1 MKETGELCVGSK
13 SHCIPTECKEETSPS
28 PRCKPGESFC
38 DVEDACFKPCRQHTK
53 CPPGKSFCL
62 RTGGCLATRACE
74 GGGGQVCGRGFTF
87 CAERGGCVWGR
98 CPSSAPPVTSCP
110 PGTVSCGFSLEKQQ
124 QEAKLVLL
132 KSSTTN
138 HIHPLWNTCHQGEEW
153 CEAAGRCVVAGV
165 VCEDKPTHPPPLPKC
180 PLPQI
185 LCVSKGFC
193 VDPKECQDQSNN
205 EELKNTIQ
213 CQPGTILCVSKGFCV
228 DPKECQ
234 DQSNNEDLKNT
245 IQCQP
250 GTILCVSKG
259 FCVDPKECQDQSNNE
274 ELKSTIQCQPG
285 TILCV
290 SKGFCV
296 DPKECQDQ
304 SNNEELKKAIQC
316 QPGTVFCTSMD
327 SCQPRELCIGGV
339 TMPDPDSLHI
349 CPPNKDDELPS
360 LQCPVG
366 NAEEDTQ
373 ISFLF
378 TSCLSDRH
386 CPFGFT
392 CCPDQETLHLQCVN
406 ASSKTDDTALN
417 MTCSLLDAAEY
428 DTKLKCNSP
437 SECPP
442 TSVCCNGTCR
452 SKKGINSCP
461 LTTLYCPVTKTCVRL
476 GEKCGSVCSPK
487 TVFCSTN
494 NSCVPKEDCITGNE
508 WEAPWTMPY
517 IQRTSLLGS
526 RTEGDGRGDGV
537 PLSDTFSGAP
547 TVSIDSSNVL
557 HEVINMTTWYGSWS
571 YLESNQWTS
580 VEIGSRLIPS
590 NFIRY
595 ELNSSSYTFGLDY
608 IILQEIGTNVTRMLV
623 QLVAPESPVVKIVD
637 VVSSIDMVE
646 DSAMKIKLTDI
657 VNFTC
662 DDEHYWMAWQN
673 AVARDLVRTAA
684 RGGFLDYRSRTV
696 RLWVNL
702 LQHPELPPDREE
714 LEEDSGCGWDDES
727 MGNIRGP
734 YGTRFASRNNNRM
747 SRGHGGVNGQK
758 NNHDKE
764 KRVQN
769 NEDRGTGDNERGLFL
784 QWAQQFNSRY
794 DDMITVKY
802 LNKNYKWRTMN
813 LDRGHNL
820 QIVSCENAQNT
831 WLMLDP
837 SLNVDGSFTLNIS
850 VYPVGEDTRSSRN
863 TQNNEP
869 STFSVTI
876 KVEGI
881 NDPPEA
887 LAAPIHSEI
896 PTIEYGQTI
905 TGIPVSRYLKPYY
918 VDPDGEP
925 FKSMLLLYATGGFI
939 DIQFSVDAG
948 ITYDD
953 VVIKTDPFPS
963 ELQVAMDHQGIVD
976 LEQEMSKQSCITD
989 LIKNS
994 NDLSSV
1000 AEGNKC
1006 LQKSK
1011 KKLAMKGFKT
1021 VVKIDDIEV
1030 KGSPWQ
1036 ERKKRA
1042 VGDRPEILR
1051 QFEGFPGDLLSSFP
1065 VVRSLC
1071 IPASGLLK
1079 FSSSRPSWT
1088 LVEGIQNTGLVYTAS
1103 DANCSDTNPEAAV
1116 WLNYTLAEGFREG
1129 VEKKHAVDPVSMS
1142 ILMTDCT
1149 GQPFLFEPRTN
1160 DACGVCGGDN
1170 SSCTDCAGI
1179 INGNAIMSC
1188 GECVGGGTGK
1198 PTDSSCNTSTQTGT
1212 NIDSQPLCQEPF
1224 IFSCG
1229 VCGNSSRKDKC
1240 GVCFGNNECVGCD
1253 GEVRSGAI
1261 IDACGKC
1268 LKKDDP
1274 IFNDCLVLQYTGD
1287 TLDAAVNSMQES
1299 NSRAPGRLRRFSV
1312 VEVNVIGLKSKYEA
1326 ESCSLENDD
1335 SQISMATR
1343 VRYKKRAKK
1352 LSASFKTLLSGE
1364 VTFKCSFKLKNKKK
1378 KPGKGGT
1385 ERETIVEMKT
1395 LEPIMVV
1402 DSRALVLES
1411 NVAEVETTQNMI
1423 VMLTLKDAV
1432 PLDHT
1437 TCFLVY
1443 PEESTDSG
1451 KAVKGGRGK
1460 TSRTVRLLDT
1470 KTEGEKT
1477 VLCLVPKNIRPGQAQ
1492 IGLQVTKAAKVL
1504 MQKGLLNLPMLPL
1517 TLKAGVPEVV
1527 SAFMKSDGEQLVL
1540 KFNMNVNSETDC
1552 SNIIKWPWKDTSQT
1566 PPPVCYYL
1574 ASILIVELGSNIEI
1588 NPNTLL
1594 TFNDGNGIRRHPGDS
1609 TTAPEATG
1617 SFPVIQQQSQSA
1629 ITFRLTGITK
1639 ACNTSFVNAKVS
1651 RIKGIKIKNVQPE
1664 WNITFV
1670 PGEIKQQEIL
1680 SVWNSLEKIKDNMVT
1695 TPYRR
1700 SFLLKVPGSL
1710 FLPDIEYLVVA
1721 YLKGGNGEKS
1731 EPQSMTVTTL
1741 PRNESL
1747 QVSINGPTSGLA
1759 DVNYVYSV
1767 VVSPCLEPDK
1777 EAVKMEY
1784 KYIWNLDVPWD
1795 ATMVTMEGTFIT
1807 IPGNKLQGGR
1817 TYTLSV
1823 VVHGVQDASITGSS
1837 QLKIDIASQGIKV
1850 VTSAEFLQISSVS
1863 HLTLD
1868 ASKSVD
1874 LDNRPG
1880 SLEYRWSCLTE
1891 DDKRCIVNGSRFL
1904 EDEILTTESILKVW
1918 NGSLVTGQYNFSVKV
1933 SKGNVS
1939 AMKDVMV
1946 DIIEGSCPVI
1956 DTKPP
1961 TTRVDPNQRIIV
1973 PAIITGVESISE
1985 FEIQWMS
1992 VEESGYLDADLS
2004 QIISGEVDIIKGLS
2018 AGVEERFDLVLP
2030 APGVVENFVSLVGD
2044 GQYKFRVKVTTTQGI
2059 TCSNDVIIKPNSP
2072 PKDGSIQ
2079 VTPTT
2084 GEALITEF
2092 MFNTSGWTDEL
2103 SDMPLSYYFGYDN
2116 GETPVGW
2123 RGPYI
2128 DEEPADIF
2136 TLPFGNEGEM
2146 TAVVK
2151 VCDVHD
2157 SCTVKEGPTLTLTLP
2172 SQGPTNLLS
2181 TLLDNIKEQ
2190 FNEKVK
2196 MALFAFR
2203 DQLQTLILMGDQDK
2217 ATALKTIADSLTLS
2231 QVSSVTASL
2240 NNEASVKKA
2249 EDIMDGVVVM
2259 ISNTGGSNELLDK
2272 VPTLTKLYSEVVL
2285 DDPTSLGRIIFP
2297 NNNNRRRKRE
2307 VQQSTSQ
2314 EEDTQEMTEEV
2325 KRVLASYEAVIEEKE
2340 GSASTD
2346 TNTLDTL
2353 LKDLPKYLSGMSK
2366 GMSAQDDA
2374 PREVQGSMV
2383 ALKVKRSNLIE
2394 ESDEPFYF
2402 ANFKGSSDDSD
2413 DSQVIWGSA
2422 LSEYEEWYCGMKGDE
2437 MEKKLCRGACV
2448 TTVILKD
2455 DYFSTVNNIDPPG
2468 KLKTYVAK
2476 TTLLNP
2482 DTYVEIPV
2490 IMKEEDRITYELSIM
2505 EGTTPEGYKFKCYG
2519 WSESEWDG
2527 RLCSTGK
2534 ASGRL
2539 HCSCSSPVYVAG
2551 FLIKDSMP
2559 SRLTVGRSEEPTND
2573 NEESTTTENSNTG
2586 TGISFSHIGSK
2597 RVRYIIEG
2605 DFNTIVGP
2613 NIEEFE
2619 ASITTQMAKKLN
2631 VSEKRIYNLTVTE
2644 GSVNVEFDVLDDHT
2658 RTSGVTAE
2666 QLYNKL
2672 EDIIKSGGLVIYGSN
2687 NQEIKVP
2694 AQALDGSGPK
2704 VEEKVDPTRLP
2715 IIIGSIIGGIVLVVM
2730 VFVCIAIYLKNK
2742 KRMDKVQPLQMSD
2755 SKQPTY
2761 SSIHFDQAMDG
2772 TMASLVK
2779 NRNPANRSLSS
2790 GGSYADEGIFI
2801 ERRSTASSSK
2811 APSGPNSA
2819 GGRRSYDSGNV
2830 DDREDVPKPFRY
2842 KSPTK
2847 EDLERSGPIP
2857 EHIIKKMKED
2867 FESLPGTPGSLQ

>member
-1 MKETGELCVGSK
+1 MTSYVILGWLVVVSWLCVCVTRVQGQETTLVCNTGWELCPGSNK
-13 SHCIPTECKEETSPS
+13 SHCVPTKCKDETSPS
-28 PRCKPGESFC
+28 PRCKAGESFC
-38 DVEDACFKPCRQHTK
+38 DEEEACFKPCSTPAVNHVK

-62 RTGGCLATRACE
+62 RTGGCLATRVCE
-74 GGGGQVCGRGFTF
+74 GGGVGGGVCGRGFTF
-87 CAERGGCVWGR
+87 CADRGGCVWGR
-98 CPSSAPPVTSCP
+98 CPNSAPPITSCP
-110 PGTVSCGFSLEKQQ
+110 
-124 QEAKLVLL
+124 
-132 KSSTTN
+132 
-138 HIHPLWNTCHQGEEW
+138 
-153 CEAAGRCVVAGV
+153 
-165 VCEDKPTHPPPLPKC
+165 
-180 PLPQI
+180 
-185 LCVSKGFC
+185 
-193 VDPKECQDQSNN
+193 
-205 EELKNTIQ
+205 
-213 CQPGTILCVSKGFCV
+213 PGTILCVSKGSCV
-228 DPKECQ
+228 KPKQCQ
-234 DQSNNEDLKNT
+234 GQSNNGDLKNT
-245 IQCQP
+245 IQCSP

-259 FCVDPKECQDQSNNE
+259 SCVEPKQCQGQSNNGD
-274 ELKSTIQCQPG
+274 LKNTIQCSPG
-285 TILCV
+285 TALCLSTGECV
-290 SKGFCV
+290 RKGGTCGGGGGGGPSSAPPTAAAPLTTCPPYEEFCLPEGV
-296 DPKECQDQ
+296 CVPVGVCKSRRA
-304 SNNEELKKAIQC
+304 SNNNINNKQAIVCPPQ
-316 QPGTVFCTSMD
+316 QVFCTSVG
-327 SCQPRELCIGGV
+327 SCQPKELCVGGV
-339 TMPDPDSLHI
+339 TLPDPNSPHI
-349 CPPNKDDELPS
+349 CPPNKDGELPS

-366 NAEEDTQ
+366 NSEEDTQ
-373 ISFLF
+373 ITFLF
-378 TSCLSDRH
+378 TSCLSDKH
-386 CPFGFT
+386 CLFGFT

-406 ASSKTDDTALN
+406 TSSNTDGTALN
-417 MTCSLLDAAEY
+417 MTCSLLNAEQY
-428 DTKLKCNSP
+428 DTGLKCNSP

-494 NSCVPKEDCITGNE
+494 NSCVPKEDCIARDE

-517 IQRTSLLGS
+517 IQRASLPGS
-526 RTEGDGRGDGV
+526 TTEGDGSRDNGV
-537 PLSDTFSGAP
+537 RLSDTYSGAP
-547 TVSIDSSNVL
+547 TVATDSSDVL
-557 HEVINMTTWYGSWS
+557 HEVINITTWYGSWS
-571 YLESNQWTS
+571 YFKFNQWTP
-580 VEIGSRLIPS
+580 VVIGSRLVPS

-595 ELNSSSYTFGLDY
+595 ELNISSYTFGLDS

-637 VVSSIDMVE
+637 IVSSIDMVE
-646 DSAMKIKLTDI
+646 DLAVKIKLTDI

-673 AVARDLVRTAA
+673 AMARDLVRTAA

-702 LQHPELPPDREE
+702 LQHPELPPDRQE
-714 LEEDSGCGWDDES
+714 LEEEGCSWGDES
-727 MGNIRGP
+727 VGNIRGP
-734 YGTRFASRNNNRM
+734 YGTRYPGRNNNRM
-747 SRGHGGVNGQK
+747 SRGHGGVNGHK
-758 NNHDKE
+758 NNRDKG
-764 KRVQN
+764 KRVRN

-784 QWAQQFNSRY
+784 QWAQQYNSRY

-802 LNKNYKWRTMN
+802 LNKNNKWRTMN
-813 LDRGHNL
+813 LNRGHNL

-831 WLMLDP
+831 WLKLDP

-850 VYPVGEDTRSSRN
+850 VYPMGDDTTSSRN
-863 TQNNEP
+863 IQSNGP
-869 STFSVTI
+869 GTFSVTI

-896 PTIEYGQTI
+896 PTIQYGQTI

-918 VDPDGEP
+918 VDPDGEL

-939 DIQFSVDAG
+939 DIQYSVDAG
-948 ITYDD
+948 ITYDN
-953 VVIKTDPFPS
+953 VEIKTDPFPS

-976 LEQEMSKQSCITD
+976 LKQEMSKQSCITD

-1021 VVKIDDIEV
+1021 VVKLDDIED
-1030 KGSPWQ
+1030 KGSPPWQ
-1036 ERKKRA
+1036 GRKKRA

-1103 DANCSDTNPEAAV
+1103 DANCSDTNPEEAV

-1129 VEKKHAVDPVSMS
+1129 VERKHAVDPVSMS

-1149 GQPFLFEPRTN
+1149 DQPFLLEPRTV

-1170 SSCTDCAGI
+1170 STCTDCANN
-1179 INGNAIMSC
+1179 INGNAMVLC
-1188 GECVGGGTGK
+1188 GECIGGTTEK
-1198 PTDSSCNTSTQTGT
+1198 PTTTSCSTSTQTGT
-1212 NIDSQPLCQEPF
+1212 NNVSQPLCQEPF

-1240 GVCFGNNECVGCD
+1240 GICFGNNECIGCD

-1274 IFNDCLVLQYTGD
+1274 TFNDCVVLQYTGD
-1287 TLDAAVNSMQES
+1287 TLDAAVNSVRQVS
-1299 NSRAPGRLRRFSV
+1299 NSETPGRLRRFSV

-1326 ESCSLENDD
+1326 KNCSLENDD
-1335 SQISMATR
+1335 SQISMATKI
-1343 VRYKKRAKK
+1343 RYKKRVKK

-1364 VTFKCSFKLKNKKK
+1364 VTFKCSFKFKNKKR
-1378 KPGKGGT
+1378 KPGT
-1385 ERETIVEMKT
+1385 EGDNIVEVKT
-1395 LEPIMVV
+1395 SEPITVV

-1411 NVAEVETTQNMI
+1411 NTEEVQTTQNDI
-1423 VMLTLKDAV
+1423 VMMTLKNAV
-1432 PLDHT
+1432 PLEQA

-1451 KAVKGGRGK
+1451 DR
-1460 TSRTVRLLDT
+1460 RQTVRLLDT
-1470 KTEGEKT
+1470 KTEGEKS
-1477 VLCLVPKNIRPGQAQ
+1477 VLCLIPKNTRPGKAH
-1492 IGLQVTKAAKVL
+1492 IGLHVTKAAKVL
-1504 MQKGLLNLPMLPL
+1504 MQKGLLNLPTLPL

-1527 SAFMKSDGEQLVL
+1527 SAFIISDGDKLVL
-1540 KFNMNVNSETDC
+1540 KFNMNVNSDIDC
-1552 SNIIKWPWKDTSQT
+1552 SNIINWPWKDTSQT
-1566 PPPVCYYL
+1566 PPPVCKYL
-1574 ASILIVELGSNIEI
+1574 ASILIVEVGPNIEI
-1588 NPNTLL
+1588 KANTVL
-1594 TFNDGNGIRRHPGDS
+1594 TFTDGNGIRRYPGDT

-1617 SFPVIQQQSQSA
+1617 TFIVIQQQSQNGIS
-1629 ITFRLTGITK
+1629 FRLTGITK
-1639 ACNTSFVNAKVS
+1639 ACNTSYVNAKVS
-1651 RIKGIKIKNVQPE
+1651 RIKGIKISNVQPE

-1670 PGEIKQQEIL
+1670 AGDMTQQETL
-1680 SVWNSLEKIKDNMVT
+1680 SVWNSLEEIKKNMVT
-1695 TPYRR
+1695 TLYRR
-1700 SFLLKVPGSL
+1700 SFLLKVPGRL
-1710 FLPDIEYLVVA
+1710 FLPDIKYLVVV
-1721 YLKGGNGEKS
+1721 YLKGDNGEES
-1731 EPQSMTVTTL
+1731 EPQSMTVSTL

-1747 QVSINGPTSGLA
+1747 QVTINGPTSGLA

-1767 VVSPCLEPDK
+1767 GVSPCLEPDK

-1784 KYIWNLDVPWD
+1784 KYIWNLDMPWD
-1795 ATMVTMEGTFIT
+1795 ASMDLMEGTFIT

-1837 QLKIDIASQGIKV
+1837 QLKIDITSQGIKV
-1850 VTSAEFLQISSVS
+1850 ITSAEFLQISSVS

-1874 LDNRPG
+1874 LDNQPG

-1891 DDKRCIVNGSRFL
+1891 DDKRCIVNGNRVL
-1904 EDEILTTESILKVW
+1904 EDEIITTESIMKVW

-1933 SKGNVS
+1933 SKGSVS

-1946 DIIEGSCPVI
+1946 DIVEGSCPVI

-1973 PAIITGVESISE
+1973 PAIVTGVEAISE

-1992 VEESGYLDADLS
+1992 VEESGYLDVDLS
-2004 QIISGEVDIIKGLS
+2004 QIISGEVDVIKGLS

-2030 APGVVENFVSLVGD
+2030 APGIVENFVPLVGD
-2044 GQYKFRVKVTTTQGI
+2044 GEYKFRVRVTTTQGI
-2059 TCSNDVIIKPNSP
+2059 TCSNDIIIKPNSP

-2079 VTPTT
+2079 VTPTR

-2092 MFNTSGWTDEL
+2092 TFNASGWTDEV

-2116 GETPVGW
+2116 GQTPVAW

-2136 TLPFGNEGEM
+2136 ILPYGNEGEM

-2157 SCTVKEGPTLTLTLP
+2157 SCIIKDGPTLTLTLP
-2172 SQGPTNLLS
+2172 SQGPTDLLS
-2181 TLLDNIKEQ
+2181 KLLDNIKEQ

-2203 DQLQTLILMGDQDK
+2203 DQLQTLILMGDEDK

-2231 QVSSVTASL
+2231 QVSTVTASL

-2272 VPTLTKLYSEVVL
+2272 VPTLTKLYSKVVL
-2285 DDPTSLGRIIFP
+2285 DDPATSSSGRIIFP
-2297 NNNNRRRKRE
+2297 PNDNSRRRKRE
-2307 VQQSTSQ
+2307 AQQSTSQ
-2314 EEDTQEMTEEV
+2314 EENTQEMTKQV
-2325 KRVLASYEAVIEEKE
+2325 KRVLESYEAVIKEKE
-2340 GSASTD
+2340 GTASTD

-2394 ESDEPFYF
+2394 ESDEPFSF
-2402 ANFKGSSDDSD
+2402 ANFKGISDDDSD

-2448 TTVILKD
+2448 TTAMLRD

-2490 IMKEEDRITYELSIM
+2490 IMKEQDRITYQLSIR

-2519 WSESEWDG
+2519 WSENEWDG

-2534 ASGRL
+2534 ASDRL

-2551 FLIKDSMP
+2551 FLIKDSIR
-2559 SRLTVGRSEEPTND
+2559 SQLTLGRSEEPTANEE
-2573 NEESTTTENSNTG
+2573 EESTTTQNTNTE
-2586 TGISFSHIGSK
+2586 TGIDFILTGSK
-2597 RVRYIIEG
+2597 KVIYIMEG
-2605 DFNTIVGP
+2605 DFNTIVGS
-2613 NIEEFE
+2613 NVTEFE
-2619 ASITTQMAKKLN
+2619 ANITKQMAKKLN
-2631 VSEKRIYNLTVTE
+2631 VDEKRIYNLTATE
-2644 GSVNVEFDVLDDHT
+2644 GSVHVEFYVLDDIAT
-2658 RTSGVTAE
+2658 RKSTSTSGVSAE
-2666 QLYNKL
+2666 NLYSQLQEMIN
-2672 EDIIKSGGLVIYGSN
+2672 SGGLVLYGSN

-2694 AQALDGSGPK
+2694 PQELDGSGPK
-2704 VEEKVDPTRLP
+2704 VEKKDDPTRLP

-2742 KRMDKVQPLQMSD
+2742 KRMDKVQPLQMGD

-2761 SSIHFDQAMDG
+2761 SSIHFDKAMDG
-2772 TMASLVK
+2772 TMDSLVK

-2801 ERRSTASSSK
+2801 ERRSTANSSM

-2819 GGRRSYDSGNV
+2819 GGSGGRRSYDSGTV

-2857 EHIIKKMKED
+2857 EHIIKKMKEE